1 MKVNPRYI
9 KSSLKK
15 GIFQTLFILTTI
27 SINSC
32 DFDVPDEFVMPIWD
46 IELKIPLV
54 QTKYEMSDISN
65 PDAGIFP
72 TDDSLG
78 FQIIQEGTMPA
89 TQLPALPAVPVGLDQ
104 NIASG
109 EIPGISLNINLPAIG
124 VNQKIDVVLYG
135 AEIYQDTAKWCET
148 IQIPIPEPP
157 FTMDSLVCFVD
168 EVTGDTLGRLF
179 SFPTDSIRHMKAS
192 NYNSL
197 IVAIF
202 DSVMGVISSTIDTTI
217 DLGISSIPLPS
228 DPAIIASVDT
238 LIIAESEEN
247 SIYKTKFRNN
257 NIPTDLQNI
266 ASYIVTSNDFPINDS
281 LANHNI
287 DSTISA
293 GQSYEK
299 TTNLSGKGLT
309 SFLKMFTDM
318 SLSEAPADSIVQ
330 IQPGSLYVDFEMIFQ
345 MAGLSDIAVTTNN
358 ISLSDG
364 LELEPIILPEMDMT
378 ETGISRM
385 EIYRNVLAD
394 NVANNPSVRVNRLQI
409 IDLESTFPFPIN
421 FLIDFE
427 NFVPSSAQ
435 DERVRLETTLRKG
448 DNPINKIFNME
459 GQRLQSTSGD
469 NDGPDGV
476 PCPSYEEWLLGNCD
490 DDGWPDSA
498 FTEFEL
504 QLDISIPQ
512 DTLRIPLD
520 GTPLGG
526 FSMGM
531 KLDKL
536 EFESI
541 GAAMYMELPSDPQEQ
556 EFPPG
561 LTGAIPTEASMEII
575 FKNQIKLPIQML
587 MEFKGYNSLNEL
599 TYVPIDIDTI
609 GMPRTS
615 LNTDTS
621 VTNIRLDKNGTTIS
635 IWESVINYMSG
646 DIPDLQRVNSL
657 CDTCSSII
665 DLLGSNPVKML
676 INPQVK
682 VDGRGELSGN
692 KAIAATFRVTI
703 PFALQLE
710 PMTFMG
716 GTATKIEA
724 FEHDTRSKIRKGL
737 KETSL
742 VSNITNALPF
752 GADVAILMSNDS
764 MFPTDRS
771 IEQMSLFRDT
781 LATLGRLLP
790 TDSLYIIRRCKNLSP
805 DSSGNIYI
813 FDVMTDFS
821 ECIDGTPYIVK
832 TNGSGADT
840 VISYVDT
847 LFQFKLPNPTEY
859 YQSGGD
865 TTLYYYFNY
874 DSVNNVYL
882 DSVEYADGMVVVPGS
897 GIYSNTIDTSKIKL
911 LTGYG
916 DNYTMPRFH
925 IPGTQNIGVF
935 LSIHDYLEISSFM
948 TFTLSSDGALGPPSN
963 ELFITYPNGG
973 QTFNNSDS
981 LEILWSSFGDVN
993 EKLDLYYSVDRKING
1008 VLDTTKYYPKSCILP
1023 EGTSGWLMIA
1033 EDIENIG
1040 SYKWNLN
1047 AIQATDSL
1055 RIKIIESKANPACD
1069 INGHYIRI
1077 TGNVRTAH
1085 KTEVS
1090 SVYQNLKSK
1099 IK

>member
-1 MKVNPRYI
+1 MKVNSRNI
-9 KSSLKK
+9 KSFLRRGILKSLLV
-15 GIFQTLFILTTI
+15 ITI
-27 SINSC
+27 ISFNGC

-54 QTKYEMSDISN
+54 QTRYEMTDISN

-78 FQIIQEGTMPA
+78 FKIIQEGTMPA
-89 TQLPALPAVPVGLDQ
+89 TQLPALPAVPVELDQ
-104 NIASG
+104 NISSG
-109 EIPGISLNINLPAIG
+109 EIPGLSFNIDLPAIG

-135 AEIYQDTAKWCET
+135 ATIYQDTAKWCEV
-148 IQIPIPEPP
+148 IQIPISDPP

-168 EVTGDTLGRLF
+168 STTGDTLGRLF

-202 DSVMGVISSTIDTTI
+202 DSVMGIISSTIDTTI

-247 SIYKTKFRNN
+247 SIYKTRFKNN
-257 NIPTDLQNI
+257 NIPTDLRNI
-266 ASYIVTSNDFPINDS
+266 ASYIVTDNDYPINDS

-293 GQSYEK
+293 GQTYQK
-299 TTNLSGKGLT
+299 ITNLSGRGLT
-309 SFLKMFTDM
+309 SFLKMYTDM
-318 SLSEAPADSIVQ
+318 SLTEAPFESIVQ

-345 MAGLSDIAVTTNN
+345 MAGLSDISVITNN
-358 ISLSDG
+358 VSLSDG
-364 LELEPIILPEMDMT
+364 LELEPIVLPEMDMA

-409 IDLESTFPFPIN
+409 IDLKSTFPFPMN
-421 FLIDFE
+421 FFIDFK
-427 NFVPSSAQ
+427 NFVPSSS
-435 DERVRLETTLRKG
+435 DGEKVRIDTTLRNG
-448 DNPINKIFNME
+448 DGAINKIFNME
-459 GQRLQSTSGD
+459 GHRLQSISGD
-469 NDGPDGV
+469 NDGPDGL
-476 PCPSYEEWLLGNCD
+476 PCPSYEDWLTGNCD
-490 DDGWPDSA
+490 DDGWPDSS
-498 FTEFEL
+498 FTKFDL
-504 QLDISIPQ
+504 QLDISIPK

-587 MEFKGYNSLNEL
+587 MEFRGYNSLDEL

-621 VTNIRLDKNGTTIS
+621 VTNIKLDKNGTTIS
-635 IWESVINYMSG
+635 IWESVNNYNSG
-646 DIPDLQRVNSL
+646 DIPNLQRVNGL

-737 KETSL
+737 KETNL

-752 GADVAILMSNDS
+752 GAEVAILMSNDS
-764 MFPTDRS
+764 MFPADRTV
-771 IEQMSLFRDT
+771 EQLSLFRDT
-781 LATLGRLLP
+781 LATLGSLLP
-790 TDSLYIIRRCKNLSP
+790 SDSLYIIRRCKNLSP
-805 DSSGNIYI
+805 DSSNGIYI

-821 ECIDGTPYIVK
+821 ECIDGTPYVIK
-832 TNGSGADT
+832 TNGSGVDT
-840 VISYVDT
+840 IISYVDT
-847 LFQFKLPNPTEY
+847 LFKFFLPNPTEY
-859 YQSGGD
+859 YLSGGD
-865 TTLYYYFNY
+865 TTIYHYFNY
-874 DSVNNVYL
+874 DSLNNVYL
-882 DSVEYADGMVVVPGS
+882 DSVEYADGMVVIPGTGTYFS
-897 GIYSNTIDTSKIKL
+897 VIDTSKIKL

-916 DNYTMPRFH
+916 DNYTMPRFYL
-925 IPGTQNIGVF
+925 PGTGNTGVF
-935 LSIHDYLEISSFM
+935 LSVHDYLDIGSFI
-948 TFTLSSDGALGPPSN
+948 TFTLSSDGALGSPSN

-973 QTFNNSDS
+973 QTFTNSDS
-981 LEILWSSFGDVN
+981 LEILWSSFGN
-993 EKLDLYYSVDRKING
+993 TSETLDLWYSNSDVSDPTF
-1008 VLDTTKYYPKSCILP
+1008 DSTKYLP
-1023 EGTSGWLMIA
+1023 RNCTVTEGWVEIA
-1033 EDIENIG
+1033 SDIENTG
-1040 SYKWNLN
+1040 SYKWSLTGVP
-1047 AIQATDSL
+1047 ISDYL
-1055 RIKIIESKANPACD
+1055 RIKIIESKSSPACD
-1069 INGHYIRI
+1069 INGHYVKIINPARYTGRIKIASDKIRL
-1077 TGNVRTAH
+1077 NSRDR
-1085 KTEVS
+1085 
-1090 SVYQNLKSK
+1090 
-1099 IK
+1099 

>member
-1 MKVNPRYI
+1 MKVYPRYI
-9 KSSLKK
+9 KSFWKK
-15 GIFQTLFILTTI
+15 GVVQSLIVLFII
-27 SINSC
+27 SFNAC
-32 DFDVPDEFVMPIWD
+32 DFDIPDKFEMPIWD

-54 QTKYEMSDISN
+54 QTRYQMTDISN
-65 PDAGIFP
+65 PEAGIFK

-78 FQIIQEGTMPA
+78 FKIVQEGEMPA
-89 TQLPALPAVPVGLDQ
+89 TQLPALPAVPVGLEQ
-104 NIASG
+104 NISSG
-109 EIPGISLNINLPAIG
+109 EIPGISFNLDLPAIG

-135 AEIYQDTAKWCET
+135 ASIYQDTAKWCEV
-148 IQIPIPEPP
+148 IQIPIPDPP
-157 FTMDSLVCFVD
+157 FITDSLVCIVD
-168 EVTGDTLGRLF
+168 STTGDTLGRLF

-202 DSVMGVISSTIDTTI
+202 DSVMGIISSTIDTTI

-247 SIYKTKFRNN
+247 SVYKTRFKNN
-257 NIPTDLQNI
+257 NIPTDLRNI
-266 ASYIVTSNDFPINDS
+266 KSYIVTDNDYPINDS

-287 DSTISA
+287 DSTISS
-293 GQSYEK
+293 GQTYEK
-299 TTNLSGKGLT
+299 ITNLSGKGLT

-318 SLSEAPADSIVQ
+318 SLTESPADSIVQ
-330 IQPGSLYVDFEMIFQ
+330 IQPGSLSVDFEMIFQ

-358 ISLSDG
+358 VSLSDG
-364 LELEPIILPEMDMT
+364 LEMEPIVLPEMDMT

-409 IDLESTFPFPIN
+409 IDLKSTFPFPMN
-421 FLIDFE
+421 FLIDFK
-427 NFVPSSAQ
+427 NFVPSSVGG
-435 DERVRLETTLRKG
+435 EGVRIDTTLRNG
-448 DNPINKIFNME
+448 DAAINKIFNME
-459 GQRLQSTSGD
+459 GYRLQSTSGD

-476 PCPSYEEWLLGNCD
+476 PCPSYEEWLIDNCD

-498 FTEFEL
+498 FTTFDLE
-504 QLDISIPQ
+504 LDISIPQ

-541 GAAMYMELPSDPQEQ
+541 GAAMYMELPSDPQGQ

-587 MEFKGYNSLNEL
+587 MEFKGYNSLDEL

-621 VTNIRLDKNGTTIS
+621 VTNIKLDKNGTTIS
-635 IWESVINYMSG
+635 IWESINNYNSG
-646 DIPDLQRVNSL
+646 DLPNLERVNGI

-682 VDGRGELSGN
+682 VDGRGELTGN
-692 KAIAATFRVTI
+692 KAIAASFRVTI

-752 GADVAILMSNDS
+752 GAEIAVLMSNDS

-771 IEQMSLFRDT
+771 IEQLGLFRDT
-781 LATLGRLLP
+781 LATIGALLP
-790 TDSLYIIRRCKNLSP
+790 TDSLYIIKKCIDISP
-805 DSSGNIYI
+805 DSNGNVYI
-813 FDVMTDFS
+813 FDIMTDFS
-821 ECIDGTPYIVK
+821 ECINGTPYIVK
-832 TNGSGADT
+832 TNGSGTDT
-840 VISYVDT
+840 IISYVDT
-847 LFQFKLPNPTEY
+847 LFKFFLPDPIEY
-859 YQSGGD
+859 YQSDGD
-865 TTLYYYFNY
+865 TLLYHYFNY

-882 DSVEYADGMVVVPGS
+882 DSVEYADGMVAVPGTGTYFS
-897 GIYSNTIDTSKIKL
+897 TIDTSKIKL

-916 DNYTMPRFH
+916 DNYTMPRFYL
-925 IPGTQNIGVF
+925 PGTGNTGVF
-935 LSIHDYLEISSFM
+935 LSVHDYLDISSFM
-948 TFTLSSDGALGPPSN
+948 TFTLSSDGAFGSPTN

-973 QTFNNSDS
+973 QTFTNADS
-981 LEILWSSFGDVN
+981 IEILWSSFGNTN
-993 EKLDLYYSVDRKING
+993 EIIDLYYAIGRETNG
-1008 VLDTTKYYPKSCILP
+1008 VEDTTKYYPRSCVNS
-1023 EGTSGWLMIA
+1023 EGWTIIA
-1033 EDIENIG
+1033 EGIENTG
-1040 SYKWNLN
+1040 SYKWGLGG
-1047 AIQATDSL
+1047 IPSTDSL
-1055 RIKIIESKANPACD
+1055 RIKIIEDKKNPACD
-1069 INGHYIRI
+1069 INGHYVSI
-1077 TGNVRTAH
+1077 GGSASTAG
-1085 KTEVS
+1085 KTKMVS
-1090 SVYQNLKSK
+1090 NRMRLHPRNR
-1099 IK
+1099 

>member
-1 MKVNPRYI
+1 MKVYPRYI
-9 KSSLKK
+9 KSFWKK
-15 GIFQTLFILTTI
+15 GIVQFLAIL
-27 SINSC
+27 SLGVFNAC
-32 DFDVPDEFVMPIWD
+32 DFDIPDKFEMPIW
-46 IELKIPLV
+46 ELEIKIPLV
-54 QTKYEMSDISN
+54 QTRYEMTDISN

-78 FQIIQEGTMPA
+78 FKIVQEGTMPA
-89 TQLPALPAVPVGLDQ
+89 TELPALPAVPVGLDQ
-104 NIASG
+104 NISSG
-109 EIPGISLNINLPAIG
+109 EIPGLSFNLDLPAIS

-135 AEIYQDTAKWCET
+135 PTIYQDTAKWCEVV
-148 IQIPIPEPP
+148 QIPIPDPP
-157 FTMDSLVCFVD
+157 FITDSLVCVVD
-168 EVTGDTLGRLF
+168 STTGDTLGRLF
-179 SFPTDSIRHMKAS
+179 SFPTDSVRHMKAT

-202 DSVMGVISSTIDTTI
+202 DSVMGIISSTIDTTI

-247 SIYKTKFRNN
+247 SVYKTRFKNN
-257 NIPTDLQNI
+257 NIPTDLRNI
-266 ASYIVTSNDFPINDS
+266 KSYIVTDNDYPINDS

-287 DSTISA
+287 DSTVSA
-293 GQSYEK
+293 GQTYEK
-299 TTNLSGKGLT
+299 ITNLSGKGLT

-318 SLSEAPADSIVQ
+318 SLTEAPADSIVQ

-358 ISLSDG
+358 VSLSDG
-364 LELEPIILPEMDMT
+364 LEMEPIVLPEMDMT

-394 NVANNPSVRVNRLQI
+394 NVANNPNVRVNRLQI
-409 IDLESTFPFPIN
+409 IDLKSTFPFPMN
-421 FLIDFE
+421 FLIDFK
-427 NFVPSSAQ
+427 NFVPSSSEG
-435 DERVRLETTLRKG
+435 ERVRLDTTLRSG
-448 DNPINKIFNME
+448 DAAINKIFNME
-459 GQRLQSTSGD
+459 GHRLQSTSGD

-476 PCPSYEEWLLGNCD
+476 PCPSYEDWLLDGCD

-498 FTEFEL
+498 FTEFDL

-512 DTLRIPLD
+512 DTVRIPLD

-587 MEFKGYNSLNEL
+587 MEFKGYNSLDEL
-599 TYVPIDIDTI
+599 TFVPINIDTI

-621 VTNIRLDKNGTTIS
+621 VTNIKLDKNGTTIS
-635 IWESVINYMSG
+635 IWESVNTYNAG
-646 DIPDLQRVNSL
+646 DLPDLERVNGL

-716 GTATKIEA
+716 GTATKIEP
-724 FEHDTRSKIRKGL
+724 FEHDTRSKIRNGL

-752 GADVAILMSNDS
+752 GAEVSVLMSNDS

-771 IEQMSLFRDT
+771 IEQLSLFRDT
-781 LATLGRLLP
+781 LATLGALLP
-790 TDSLYIIRRCKNLSP
+790 TDSLYIIKKCVDLSP
-805 DSSGNIYI
+805 DSNGNIYI
-813 FDVMTDFS
+813 FDIMTDFS

-832 TNGSGADT
+832 TSGSSTDT
-840 VISYVDT
+840 IISYVDT
-847 LFQFKLPNPTEY
+847 LFKFFLPNPIEY

-865 TTLYYYFNY
+865 TSLYHYFNY

-882 DSVEYADGMVVVPGS
+882 DSVEYADGMVAVPGTGTYPS
-897 GIYSNTIDTSKIKL
+897 TIDTSLIKL

-916 DNYTMPRFH
+916 ETYTMPRFYL
-925 IPGTQNIGVF
+925 PGTGNTGVF
-935 LSIHDYLEISSFM
+935 LSVHDYLDISSFM
-948 TFTLSSDGALGPPSN
+948 TFTLSSDGAFGTPTN

-973 QTFNNSDS
+973 QTFTNSDS
-981 LEILWSSFGDVN
+981 LEILWSSFGNTN
-993 EKLDLYYSVDRKING
+993 ETIDLYYSYSDITSSEF
-1008 VLDTTKYYPKSCILP
+1008 DTTKYYPKSCVKT
-1023 EGTSGWLMIA
+1023 EGWEPIA
-1033 EDIENIG
+1033 ENIENTG
-1040 SYKWNLN
+1040 SYKWSLSGVPN
-1047 AIQATDSL
+1047 TDYL
-1055 RIKIIESKANPACD
+1055 RVKIIESKSNPACD
-1069 INGHYIRI
+1069 INGHYVKIASSARS
-1077 TGNVRTAH
+1077 TGKTKMVTNWVRQP
-1085 KTEVS
+1085 S
-1090 SVYQNLKSK
+1090 RQQ
-1099 IK
+1099 

>member
-1 MKVNPRYI
+1 MKVYPRYI
-9 KSSLKK
+9 KSFWKK
-15 GIFQTLFILTTI
+15 GSVQFLAVLSLGIF
-27 SINSC
+27 NAC
-32 DFDVPDEFVMPIWD
+32 DFDIPDKFEMPIW
-46 IELKIPLV
+46 ELEIKIPLV
-54 QTKYEMSDISN
+54 QTRYEMTDISN

-78 FQIIQEGTMPA
+78 FKIVQEGTMPA
-89 TQLPALPAVPVGLDQ
+89 TELPALPAVPVGLDQ
-104 NIASG
+104 NISSG
-109 EIPGISLNINLPAIG
+109 EIPGLSFNLDLPAIS

-135 AEIYQDTAKWCET
+135 PTIYQDTSKWCEVV
-148 IQIPIPEPP
+148 QIPIPDPP
-157 FTMDSLVCFVD
+157 FITDSLVCVVD
-168 EVTGDTLGRLF
+168 STTGDTLGRLF
-179 SFPTDSIRHMKAS
+179 SFPTDSVRHMKAT

-202 DSVMGVISSTIDTTI
+202 DSVMGIISSTIDTTI

-238 LIIAESEEN
+238 LIIADSEEN
-247 SIYKTKFRNN
+247 SVYKTRFKNN
-257 NIPTDLQNI
+257 NIPTALRNI
-266 ASYIVTSNDFPINDS
+266 KSYIVTDNDYPINDS

-287 DSTISA
+287 DSTVSA
-293 GQSYEK
+293 GQTYEK
-299 TTNLSGKGLT
+299 ITNLSGKGLT

-318 SLSEAPADSIVQ
+318 SLTEAPADSIVQ

-358 ISLSDG
+358 VSLSDG
-364 LELEPIILPEMDMT
+364 LEMEPIVLPEMDMT

-394 NVANNPSVRVNRLQI
+394 NVANNPNVRVNRLQI
-409 IDLESTFPFPIN
+409 IDLKSTFPFPMN
-421 FLIDFE
+421 FLIDFK
-427 NFVPSSAQ
+427 NFVPSSS
-435 DERVRLETTLRKG
+435 EGEIVRLDTTLRSG
-448 DNPINKIFNME
+448 DAAINKIFNME
-459 GQRLQSTSGD
+459 GHRLQSTSGD

-476 PCPSYEEWLLGNCD
+476 PCPSYEDWLLDGCD

-498 FTEFEL
+498 FTEFDL

-512 DTLRIPLD
+512 DTVRIPLD

-587 MEFKGYNSLNEL
+587 MEFKGYNSLDEL
-599 TYVPIDIDTI
+599 TFVPINIDTI

-621 VTNIRLDKNGTTIS
+621 VTNIKLDKNGTTIS
-635 IWESVINYMSG
+635 IWESVNTYNAG
-646 DIPDLQRVNSL
+646 DLPDLERVNGL

-716 GTATKIEA
+716 GTATKIEP
-724 FEHDTRSKIRKGL
+724 FEHDTRSKIRNGL

-752 GADVAILMSNDS
+752 GAEVSVLMSNDS

-771 IEQMSLFRDT
+771 IEQLSLFRDT
-781 LATLGRLLP
+781 LATLGALLP
-790 TDSLYIIRRCKNLSP
+790 TDSLYIIKKCVDLSP
-805 DSSGNIYI
+805 DSNGNVYI
-813 FDVMTDFS
+813 FDIMTDFS

-832 TNGSGADT
+832 TSGSSTDT
-840 VISYVDT
+840 IISYVDT
-847 LFQFKLPNPTEY
+847 LFKFFLPNPIEY

-865 TTLYYYFNY
+865 TSLYHYFNY

-882 DSVEYADGMVVVPGS
+882 DSVEYADGMVAVPGTGTYPS
-897 GIYSNTIDTSKIKL
+897 TIDTSLIKL

-916 DNYTMPRFH
+916 ETYTMPRFYL
-925 IPGTQNIGVF
+925 PGTGNTGVF
-935 LSIHDYLEISSFM
+935 LSVHDYLDISSFM
-948 TFTLSSDGALGPPSN
+948 TFTLSSDGAFGTPTN

-973 QTFNNSDS
+973 QTFTNSDS
-981 LEILWSSFGDVN
+981 LEILWSSFGNTN
-993 EKLDLYYSVDRKING
+993 ETIDLYYSYSDITSSEF
-1008 VLDTTKYYPKSCILP
+1008 DTTKYYPKSCVKT
-1023 EGTSGWLMIA
+1023 EGWEPIA
-1033 EDIENIG
+1033 ENIENTG
-1040 SYKWNLN
+1040 SYKWSLSGVPN
-1047 AIQATDSL
+1047 TDYL
-1055 RIKIIESKANPACD
+1055 RIKIIESKSNPACD
-1069 INGHYIRI
+1069 INGHYVKIASSARS
-1077 TGNVRTAH
+1077 TGKTKMVTNWVRQP
-1085 KTEVS
+1085 S
-1090 SVYQNLKSK
+1090 RQQ
-1099 IK
+1099 

>member
-1 MKVNPRYI
+1 MKVNSRNI
-9 KSSLKK
+9 KSFLRRGILKSLLV
-15 GIFQTLFILTTI
+15 ITI
-27 SINSC
+27 ISFNGC

-54 QTKYEMSDISN
+54 QTRYEMTDISN

-78 FQIIQEGTMPA
+78 FKIIQEGTMPA
-89 TQLPALPAVPVGLDQ
+89 TQLPALPAVPVELDQ
-104 NIASG
+104 NISSG
-109 EIPGISLNINLPAIG
+109 EIPGLSFNIDLPAIG

-135 AEIYQDTAKWCET
+135 ATIYQDTAKWCEV
-148 IQIPIPEPP
+148 IQIPISDPP

-168 EVTGDTLGRLF
+168 STTGDTLGRLF

-202 DSVMGVISSTIDTTI
+202 DSVMGIISSTIDTTI

-247 SIYKTKFRNN
+247 SIYKTRFKNN
-257 NIPTDLQNI
+257 NIPTDLRNI
-266 ASYIVTSNDFPINDS
+266 ASYIVTDNDYPINDS

-293 GQSYEK
+293 GQTYQK
-299 TTNLSGKGLT
+299 ITNLSGRGLT
-309 SFLKMFTDM
+309 SFLKMYTDM
-318 SLSEAPADSIVQ
+318 SLTEAPFESIVQ

-345 MAGLSDIAVTTNN
+345 MAGLSDISVITNN
-358 ISLSDG
+358 VSLSDG
-364 LELEPIILPEMDMT
+364 LELEPIVLPEMDMA

-409 IDLESTFPFPIN
+409 IDLKSTFPFPMN
-421 FLIDFE
+421 FFIDFK
-427 NFVPSSAQ
+427 NFVPSSS
-435 DERVRLETTLRKG
+435 DGEKVRIDTTLRNG
-448 DNPINKIFNME
+448 DGAINKIFNME
-459 GQRLQSTSGD
+459 GHRLQSISGD
-469 NDGPDGV
+469 NDGPDGL
-476 PCPSYEEWLLGNCD
+476 PCPSYEDWLTGNCD
-490 DDGWPDSA
+490 DDGWPDSS
-498 FTEFEL
+498 FTEFDL
-504 QLDISIPQ
+504 QLDISIPK

-561 LTGAIPTEASMEII
+561 LSGAIPTEASMEII

-587 MEFKGYNSLNEL
+587 MEFRGYNSLDEL

-621 VTNIRLDKNGTTIS
+621 VTNIKLDKNGTTIS
-635 IWESVINYMSG
+635 IWESVNNYNSG
-646 DIPDLQRVNSL
+646 DIPNLQRVNGL

-737 KETSL
+737 KETNL

-752 GADVAILMSNDS
+752 GAEVAILMSNDS
-764 MFPTDRS
+764 MFPADRTV
-771 IEQMSLFRDT
+771 EQLSLFRDT
-781 LATLGRLLP
+781 LATLGSLLP
-790 TDSLYIIRRCKNLSP
+790 SDSLYIIRRCKNLSP
-805 DSSGNIYI
+805 DSSNGIYI

-821 ECIDGTPYIVK
+821 ECIDGTPYVIK
-832 TNGSGADT
+832 TNGSGVDT
-840 VISYVDT
+840 IISYVDT
-847 LFQFKLPNPTEY
+847 LFKFFLPNPTEY
-859 YQSGGD
+859 YLSGGD
-865 TTLYYYFNY
+865 TTIYHYFNY
-874 DSVNNVYL
+874 DSLNNVYL
-882 DSVEYADGMVVVPGS
+882 DSVEYADGMVVIPGTGTYFS
-897 GIYSNTIDTSKIKL
+897 VIDTSKIKL

-916 DNYTMPRFH
+916 DNYTMPRFYL
-925 IPGTQNIGVF
+925 PGTGNTGVF
-935 LSIHDYLEISSFM
+935 LSVHDYLDIGSFI
-948 TFTLSSDGALGPPSN
+948 TFTLSSDGALGSPSN

-973 QTFNNSDS
+973 QTFTNSDS
-981 LEILWSSFGDVN
+981 LEILWSSFGN
-993 EKLDLYYSVDRKING
+993 TSETLDLWYSNSDVSDPTF
-1008 VLDTTKYYPKSCILP
+1008 DSTKYLP
-1023 EGTSGWLMIA
+1023 RNCTVTEGWVEIA
-1033 EDIENIG
+1033 SDIENTG
-1040 SYKWNLN
+1040 SYKWSLTGVP
-1047 AIQATDSL
+1047 ISDYL
-1055 RIKIIESKANPACD
+1055 RIKIIESKSSPACD
-1069 INGHYIRI
+1069 INGHYVKIINPARYTGRIKIASDKIRL
-1077 TGNVRTAH
+1077 NSRDR
-1085 KTEVS
+1085 
-1090 SVYQNLKSK
+1090 
-1099 IK
+1099 

>member
-1 MKVNPRYI
+1 MKVILRNI
-9 KSSLKK
+9 KSFWRK
-15 GIFQTLFILTTI
+15 GISQSLLFITI
-27 SINSC
+27 FSFSSC
-32 DFDVPDEFVMPIWD
+32 DFDIPDEFVMPIWD
-46 IELKIPLV
+46 IELKVPLV
-54 QTKYEMSDISN
+54 QTRYEMTDISN

-78 FQIIQEGTMPA
+78 FKIVQEGSMPA
-89 TQLPALPAVPVGLDQ
+89 TELPALPAVPVGLDQ
-104 NIASG
+104 NISSG
-109 EIPGISLNINLPAIG
+109 EIPGISFNIDLPAIG
-124 VNQKIDVVLYG
+124 VSQKIDVVLYG
-135 AEIYQDTAKWCET
+135 PQIYQDTAKWCEVV
-148 IQIPIPEPP
+148 QIPISEPP
-157 FTMDSLVCFVD
+157 FTIDSLVCFVD
-168 EVTGDTLGRLF
+168 EATGDTLGRLF

-202 DSVMGVISSTIDTTI
+202 DSVMGIVSSTIDTTI
-217 DLGISSIPLPS
+217 DLGISSIPLPN
-228 DPAIIASVDT
+228 DPAIIASIDT

-247 SIYKTKFRNN
+247 SVYKTKFKNN
-257 NIPTDLQNI
+257 NIPTDLRNI
-266 ASYIVTSNDFPINDS
+266 SSYIVTDNDYPINDS

-293 GQSYEK
+293 GQTYEK

-318 SLSEAPADSIVQ
+318 SLTEAPADSIVK

-358 ISLSDG
+358 VSLSDG
-364 LELEPIILPEMDMT
+364 LELEPIVLPEMDMT

-385 EIYRNVLAD
+385 EIYRNVLAS
-394 NVANNPSVRVNRLQI
+394 NVANNPNVRVNRLQI
-409 IDLESTFPFPIN
+409 IDLQSTFPFPMN
-421 FLIDFE
+421 FLIDFK
-427 NFVPSSAQ
+427 NFVPSTA
-435 DERVRLETTLRKG
+435 DGERVRLETTLRNG
-448 DNPINKIFNME
+448 EDPLNKIFDME
-459 GQRLQSTSGD
+459 GHRLQSTSGD
-469 NDGPDGV
+469 NDGPDGI
-476 PCPSYEEWLLGNCD
+476 PCPSYEEWLLGSCD

-504 QLDISIPQ
+504 DLEISIPK

-575 FKNQIKLPIQML
+575 FKNQIKLPIKML
-587 MEFKGYNSLNEL
+587 MEFRGYNSLNEL

-621 VTNIRLDKNGTTIS
+621 VTNIKLDKNGTTIS
-635 IWESVINYMSG
+635 IWESENTYSSG
-646 DIPDLQRVNSL
+646 DPPDLERENTL

-665 DLLGSNPVKML
+665 DLLGSNPVRML

-752 GADVAILMSNDS
+752 GAEVAVLMSNDS
-764 MFPTDRS
+764 MFPTDRNV
-771 IEQMSLFRDT
+771 EQLSLFRDT
-781 LATLGRLLP
+781 LATIGALLP
-790 TDSLYIIRRCKNLSP
+790 SDSLYIIRRCKNLSP
-805 DSSGNIYI
+805 DISNNIYI

-832 TNGSGADT
+832 TNGSGTDT

-847 LFQFKLPNPTEY
+847 LFKFFLPTPTEY
-859 YQSGGD
+859 YDSGED
-865 TTLYYYFNY
+865 TTIYHYFNY
-874 DSVNNVYL
+874 DSLNNVYL

-897 GIYSNTIDTSKIKL
+897 GVYSSTIDTSKIKL

-916 DNYTMPRFH
+916 DNYTMPRFYL
-925 IPGTQNIGVF
+925 PGTGNTGVF
-935 LSIHDYLEISSFM
+935 LSVHDYLDISSFI
-948 TFTLSSDGALGPPSN
+948 TFTLSSDGALGSPSN

-973 QTFNNSDS
+973 QTFTNSDS
-981 LEILWSSFGDVN
+981 LEILWSSFGNIN
-993 EKLDLYYSVDRKING
+993 ETLDLWYSVSDAS
-1008 VLDTTKYYPKSCILP
+1008 DSTFDSTKYLP
-1023 EGTSGWLMIA
+1023 RNCTVTEGWSEIA
-1033 EDIENIG
+1033 TGLENTG
-1040 SYKWNLN
+1040 SYKWSLVGVPITNY
-1047 AIQATDSL
+1047 L
-1055 RIKIIESKANPACD
+1055 RIKIIESKTSPACD
-1069 INGHYIRI
+1069 INGHYVKI
-1077 TGNVRTAH
+1077 TNSVRSNSR
-1085 KTEVS
+1085 KNIVS
-1090 SVYQNLKSK
+1090 TTRYLSTKR
-1099 IK
+1099 